1 MPILYILGG
10 ANGVGKS
17 TWYSTGMKNGYVNPG
32 LPFLNSDNIQKELGG
47 FTPENVMLAEEMLK
61 NLLKEVISRKEN
73 FMIESN
79 LARMADYEWIN
90 RIRKEGYQTSLF
102 FFGTDDVRVNKGRVL
117 QRVKEG
123 GHGVPEPIIE
133 HRYRMGLS
141 YLKREMLLL
150 DDVILIDATGSYLM
164 VEASVVARK
173 IMAKKSM
180 APHWVDEVLFLVER
194 LHRK

>member
-17 TWYSTGMKNGYVNPG
+17 TWYSTGMKNGYVNPT

-47 FTPENVMLAEEMLK
+47 FTPENAMLAEEMLK

-150 DDVILIDATGSYLM
+150 DDVILIDATGSYPM

-194 LHRK
+194 LQRK